1 MDKPPRIVAE
11 LGRPETPAETAARRA
26 ENTRKHRANQTV
38 RNLVL
43 ALAASL
49 GIVALLVLVVV
60 RPTQPPL
67 ARVDWATVAAQYQS
81 QIPEPLIAPV
91 LPPGWTANRATLQT
105 VAPGEANW
113 RIGFIT
119 PTEQYVELVQ
129 GIGSANG
136 WFVDQLG
143 RAKPTATTTIDGTIW
158 QVYDRRESAD
168 PGNFAY
174 SLGTTVEKTR
184 FLLHGTAGVTEV
196 ATLAAALVA
205 GLAAPA
211 SAPPAPA
218 VPSSPPAQPN
228 PSATITSE

>member
-26 ENTRKHRANQTV
+26 ENSRKHRANQTV
-38 RNLVL
+38 RNLIL

-81 QIPEPLIAPV
+81 QIADPLVAPV

-143 RAKPTATTTIDGTIW
+143 RAKPTSLTTIDGVTW
-158 QVYDRRESAD
+158 QVYDRRESQD
-168 PGNFAY
+168 PGNYAY
-174 SLGTTVEKTR
+174 SLGTTVGTSR
-184 FLLHGTAGVTEV
+184 YLLHGTAGVKEV

-205 GLAAPA
+205 GIVSPTAAPPRP
-211 SAPPAPA
+211 SDPP
-218 VPSSPPAQPN
+218 S
-228 PSATITSE
+228 PSATIPSE